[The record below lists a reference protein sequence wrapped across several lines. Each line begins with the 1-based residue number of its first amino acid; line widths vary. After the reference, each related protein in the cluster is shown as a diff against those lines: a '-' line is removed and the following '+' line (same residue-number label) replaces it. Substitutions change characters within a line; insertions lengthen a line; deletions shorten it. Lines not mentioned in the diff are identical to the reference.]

1 MTIEPLDVGSKKT
14 LLLFCSLLHSQRQE
28 RPGTPLSH
36 PGGRQPM
43 ISDTSLSA
51 LTTALASCIQE
62 LQGEQPTDGTQT
74 RNRAIIRCS
83 PQASLLL
90 KHLCLL

>member
-1 MTIEPLDVGSKKT
+1 MTTEPLDVGSKKL

-28 RPGTPLSH
+28 RPGTPLPH

-43 ISDTSLSA
+43 ISDTSLVCPNDRIG
-51 LTTALASCIQE
+51 LAHT
-62 LQGEQPTDGTQT
+62 GATREQPTDGTQT